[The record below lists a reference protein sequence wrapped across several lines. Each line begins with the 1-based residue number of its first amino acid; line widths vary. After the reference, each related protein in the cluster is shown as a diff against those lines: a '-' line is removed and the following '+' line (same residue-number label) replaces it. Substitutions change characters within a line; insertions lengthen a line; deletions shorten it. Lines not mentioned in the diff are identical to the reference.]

1 MRIVIDIEVTNPE
14 EVLKA
19 HRGELVKLLTD
30 VLLSKEK
37 KKKRVEKAVCDEII
51 KVLKI
56 DLPRGLEEEMVKANI
71 KIQLE
76 EAEDAEDFMV

>member
-1 MRIVIDIEVTNPE
+1 MRITIDIDVTNPE

-37 KKKRVEKAVCDEII
+37 KKKRVEKAVCQEVV
-51 KVLKI
+51 KVLKV
-56 DLPRGLEEEMVKANI
+56 DLPRSLKEELVEADVQI
-71 KIQLE
+71 KIE
-76 EAEDAEDFMV
+76 GEDSNLDFAI